1 MYLTSENSEDQYGFY
16 FRDKRFLER
25 WNTNLDDEYSS
36 DTKMDQNL
44 SNIIMRKH
52 AKFLPLA
59 ITVSY
64 LSQMMRP
71 HQNLLLSHLM
81 HLVRGS
87 LRESHSRHQA
97 IVQSGNVP
105 KRKNHK
111 IRDVPEVYE

>member
-1 MYLTSENSEDQYGFY
+1 M
-16 FRDKRFLER
+16 
-25 WNTNLDDEYSS
+25 
-36 DTKMDQNL
+36 MDQNP

-64 LSQMMRP
+64 LSQMTRP
-71 HQNLLLSHLM
+71 HQNQLLSHLM

-87 LRESHSRHQA
+87 LRESRSQHQA
-97 IVQSGNVP
+97 IKAIAQNGNIP

-111 IRDVPEVYE
+111 TRDVPEVYKSTTDIFTIPFLMRKTKPMQ